1 MRLKGSPLSVSL
13 ILGLHGQSILPGY
26 LCGFLKSSSGLHLQ
40 FATDGQRSHLWSHNN
55 LMALGGVCF
64 SSSSHPGEETG
75 LQTNEQGI
83 MVSTVPRDGLLLST
97 DGNLL
102 VGTTV
107 FTSGC
112 CQPPV

>member
-1 MRLKGSPLSVSL
+1 
-13 ILGLHGQSILPGY
+13 
-26 LCGFLKSSSGLHLQ
+26 
-40 FATDGQRSHLWSHNN
+40 
-55 LMALGGVCF
+55 MALGGLCF

-75 LQTNEQGI
+75 LQANVDQGI

-107 FTSGC
+107 FISGC
-112 CQPPV
+112 CQPPM